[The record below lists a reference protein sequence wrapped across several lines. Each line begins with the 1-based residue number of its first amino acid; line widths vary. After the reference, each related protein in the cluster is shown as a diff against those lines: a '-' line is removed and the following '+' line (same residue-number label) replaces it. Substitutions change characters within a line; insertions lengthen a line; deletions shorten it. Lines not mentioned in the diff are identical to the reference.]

1 MPDPRNGTGEGGQ
14 HYQSTLRLV
23 LTVLLSVI
31 SVSALVAF
39 LVLCYR
45 SHWKAGVLR
54 ALPEDHRDVGLVKKM
69 RRCCQASR
77 SPPVIR
83 LHAQVVQERPSP
95 GFRAPLQLAIQIQH
109 PDG

>member
-1 MPDPRNGTGEGGQ
+1 MSYCCVFFGSLWSAYRISLESDRWSMPDPRAGTGEGGQ

-23 LTVLLSVI
+23 LTALLSVI

-54 ALPEDHRDVGLVKKM
+54 ALPEDHRNVRYQKLLC
-69 RRCCQASR
+69 RYR
-77 SPPVIR
+77 
-83 LHAQVVQERPSP
+83 
-95 GFRAPLQLAIQIQH
+95 
-109 PDG
+109 